1 MQFSTTFPLLS
12 LAAYVRAQCTGRPD
26 TVDGQAFTYVCSWNG
41 ENFCHYTGGDEGAGT
56 IGPLC
61 VYWFTG
67 EFSGYCDCSNSA
79 SDCPAYMGLISGG
92 CTPCSG

>member
-61 VYWFTG
+61 VYWVRVARPRSISCARQHLVT
-67 EFSGYCDCSNSA
+67 SMAVYRRIL
-79 SDCPAYMGLISGG
+79 GLLRLQ
-92 CTPCSG
+92 